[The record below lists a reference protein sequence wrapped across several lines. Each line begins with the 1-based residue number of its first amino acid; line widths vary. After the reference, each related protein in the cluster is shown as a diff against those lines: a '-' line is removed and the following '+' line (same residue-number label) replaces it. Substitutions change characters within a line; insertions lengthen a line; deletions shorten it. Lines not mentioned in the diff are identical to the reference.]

1 MRVPTRDYSSLQQAM
16 QTAGQAKAAKIG
28 AKASSHTLQ
37 KFDLNMRRLD
47 AKMDAL
53 SVQDNLAWAQFGL
66 GVAKTV
72 TDAGLQIYSAV
83 QQGRRTKAVNE
94 GLDRL
99 NAINQEETANNGWS
113 MVDDPKNPGKKVWK
127 EDPAYAKRKQDLI
140 DGLQEAY
147 GLDDESLAQVQS
159 SLGQYIIQSRTQQQN
174 AELQRMQAQYV
185 DQWNDTTN
193 DLTDKYVATHAAD
206 ILAGDW
212 SGSGALRSQYDANPY
227 IADKEGAWEQKKLS
241 IESQARKQ
249 VLGSTVDQ
257 EGADAAYEMLKGWG
271 LEVDEDATL
280 RAFIKQRKADHS
292 AEVESAASAYAA
304 DVKAAVESGKDG
316 ASWSLGYESI
326 LNGYMNR
333 PKEDQETARQAYLTA
348 WTSAGSTAVQQEL
361 GGSLFKTS
369 KELED
374 AYKRLES
381 SEMFR
386 AMPADSRNVLL
397 KPVLDAIEARRKDE
411 KSVEKTASGQALE
424 LFNTTA
430 ADLSAKWEKGEIGTD
445 AFVDGLKSTMDQI
458 VGTGSVNAE
467 DQLKMMDYTLK
478 VVNRGVE
485 DQVPEWLKP
494 AWKTGWGA
502 IEKSIQQTLGIKDL
516 AKTMEKNPDL
526 YADYMAYY
534 QDAQKRLLGWIRS
547 GGRAGQKFDV
557 TGFQQEVKDVKTML
571 GSYFVDIQTKSGTG
585 PDGLATGGLQ
595 NGQDFNRL
603 VADVASMPRDADG
616 TLRFSGETENATLRQ
631 LYAETGERL
640 DGRSVTLFSDDGAI
654 HTETRRLDID
664 ASKTVPAYAASPTGQ
679 TLQVFLDKDSGDAYA
694 ADPAGFI
701 YRAVATDVSSGG
713 KTHKEWRI
721 DAGAVG
727 TYDAFSK
734 VGEYRRPEEKEGKP
748 DTTDGHD
755 RVDMAIADAL
765 KRYRAEGSYNGR
777 VIQYSLSKLAE
788 ARKKGDLDMQQRI
801 IEALSSSDDNYAKKV
816 VAFWNDERKGSK

>member
-1 MRVPTRDYSSLQQAM
+1 MRVPTRDYSGLQQAM
-16 QTAGQAKAAKIG
+16 QAAGQAKANLTG
-28 AKASSHTLQ
+28 VKAASHTLQ

-99 NAINQEETANNGWS
+99 NAINQEETANNGWT
-113 MVDDPKNPGKKVWK
+113 MAEDPKNPGKKIWK

-159 SLGQYIIQSRTQQQN
+159 SLGQYIVQSRTQQQN
-174 AELQRMQAQYV
+174 AALQRMQEQYV

-212 SGSGALRSQYDANPY
+212 SGSGMVRAQYDSNPY
-227 IADKEGAWEQKKLS
+227 IAYKEGAWEQKKLS

-249 VLGSTVDQ
+249 VLGDTVDRK
-257 EGADAAYEMLKGWG
+257 GADEAYRLIGAWS
-271 LEVDEDATL
+271 LDVDTDMAL
-280 RAFIKQRKADHS
+280 RAFVKQRAADHS
-292 AEVESAASAYAA
+292 MEVESAASAYAA
-304 DVKAAVESGKDG
+304 DVGKAVESGEDG

-326 LNGYMNR
+326 RNGYMNR

-348 WTSAGSTAVQQEL
+348 WTSAGSDMVQQEL
-361 GGSLFKTS
+361 GASLFKTAS
-369 KELED
+369 ELEES
-374 AYKRLES
+374 YKRLEG

-386 AMPADSRNVLL
+386 AMPAGSKNIVLQ
-397 KPVLDAIEARRKDE
+397 PVIEAIEARRKDE
-411 KSVEKTASGQALE
+411 KSVEKTVSGDGLM

-458 VGTGSVNAE
+458 VGTGSVNVE
-467 DQLKMMDYTLK
+467 DQLKILDYTLE
-478 VVNRGVE
+478 VVNRGVDE
-485 DQVPEWLKP
+485 QIPEWLKP

-516 AKTMEKNPDL
+516 AKTMAKNPDL
-526 YADYMAYY
+526 YADYMAYW

-557 TGFQQEVKDVKTML
+557 TGFQQEVEGVKTML

-603 VADVASMPRDADG
+603 VTDVASMPRGADG
-616 TLRFSGETENATLRQ
+616 TLQFSGETENATLRQ

-640 DGRSVTLFSDDGAI
+640 DGRSVTMFSDEGAI
-654 HTETRRLDID
+654 HTEARRLRID
-664 ASKTVPAYAASPTGQ
+664 AHETVPAYASSPTGK
-679 TLQVFLDKDSGDAYA
+679 TLQVFIDKASGDAYA

-713 KTHKEWRI
+713 KTRKDWRI
-721 DAGAVG
+721 IPGAVG
-727 TYDAFSK
+727 TYEAYGS
-734 VGEYRRPEEKEGKP
+734 VGDPSTRMP
-748 DTTDGHD
+748 D
-755 RVDMAIADAL
+755 VDADAL
-765 KRYRAEGSYNGR
+765 GGVGDAIETAVGRYSQKKLDYNERAMLDNLHALGDAIKEKDLDRQRR
-777 VIQYSLSKLAE
+777 VIDELS
-788 ARKKGDLDMQQRI
+788 R
-801 IEALSSSDDNYAKKV
+801 SDDDQVKEVVRLWNEGIKRAK
-816 VAFWNDERKGSK
+816 

>member
-1 MRVPTRDYSSLQQAM
+1 MRVPTRDYSGLQQAM
-16 QTAGQAKAAKIG
+16 QTAGQAKANLIG
-28 AKASSHTLQ
+28 ARAASHTLQ

-47 AKMDAL
+47 AQMDAL
-53 SVQDNLAWAQFGL
+53 SVQNNLAWAQFGL
-66 GVAKTV
+66 GMAKTV

-94 GLDRL
+94 GLDKL
-99 NAINQEETANNGWS
+99 NAINQEETANNGWT
-113 MVDDPKNPGKKVWK
+113 MADDPKNPGKKIWK
-127 EDPAYAKRKQDLI
+127 EDPAYAKRKQDLL

-147 GLDDESLAQVQS
+147 GLDDESLAQVQQ
-159 SLGQYIIQSRTQQQN
+159 SLGQYIINSRTQQQD
-174 AELQRMQAQYV
+174 AVLQRMQGQYLS
-185 DQWNDTTN
+185 QWNDTTN

-212 SGSGALRSQYDANPY
+212 SGSEMVRAQYDSNPY
-227 IADKEGAWEQKKLS
+227 IADKEGAWGQKKLA

-249 VLGSTVDQ
+249 VLQATVDRR
-257 EGADAAYEMLKGWG
+257 GADEAYRLLGSWN
-271 LEVDEDATL
+271 LDADTDSSL
-280 RAFIKQRKADHS
+280 RKLIQQRAADHS
-292 AEVESAASAYAA
+292 AEVGRSVAAYAA
-304 DVKAAVESGKDG
+304 DVRKAVESGQDG
-316 ASWSLGYESI
+316 VSWSLGYESV
-326 LNGYMNR
+326 LNGYANR

-348 WTSAGSTAVQQEL
+348 WTSEASTVVQKEL
-361 GGSLFKTS
+361 GGSLFKTAS
-369 KELED
+369 ELEES
-374 AYKRLES
+374 YKRLEG

-386 AMPADSRNVLL
+386 AMPADSKNIVLQ
-397 KPVLDAIEARRKDE
+397 PVIEAIEARRKDE
-411 KSVEKTASGQALE
+411 KSVEKTVSGDGLM

-467 DQLKMMDYTLK
+467 DQLKMLDYTLN
-478 VVNRGVE
+478 VVNRGVDE
-485 DQVPEWLKP
+485 QIPEWLKP

-526 YADYMAYY
+526 YADYMAYL

-557 TGFQQEVKDVKTML
+557 TGFQQEVEGVKTML

-603 VADVASMPRDADG
+603 VTDVASMPRGADG
-616 TLRFSGETENATLRQ
+616 TLQFSGETENATLRQ
-631 LYAETGERL
+631 IYAETGERL
-640 DGRSVTLFSDDGAI
+640 DGRSVTLFSDEGAI
-654 HTETRRLDID
+654 HTEARRLRID
-664 ASKTVPAYAASPTGQ
+664 ARETPPAYASSPTGQ
-679 TLQVFLDKDSGDAYA
+679 TLQVFIDKASGDAYA

-734 VGEYRRPEEKEGKP
+734 VGEYSRQEEKEGKP

-755 RVDMAIADAL
+755 RVDMAIADAI
-765 KRYRAEGSYNGR
+765 KRLQSEGSYNGR
-777 VIQYSLSKLAE
+777 AIQYSLSKLAE

-801 IEALSSSDDNYAKKV
+801 IEALSSSDDNYARKV

>member
-53 SVQDNLAWAQFGL
+53 SGQNNLAWAQFGL

-99 NAINQEETANNGWS
+99 NAINQEETANHGWQ
-113 MVDDPKNPGKKVWK
+113 MVDDPQNPGRKVWK
-127 EDPAYAKRKQDLI
+127 EDPAYAKRKQNLL

-147 GLDDESLAQVQS
+147 GLDDESLAQVKS
-159 SLGQYIIQSRTQQQN
+159 SLGQYIVQSRTQQQN
-174 AELQRMQAQYV
+174 AALQRMQAQYI

-193 DLTDKYVATHAAD
+193 DLTNKYVAIHAAD

-280 RAFIKQRKADHS
+280 RAFIKQRKTDHAD
-292 AEVESAASAYAA
+292 EVESAASAYAA
-304 DVKAAVESGKDG
+304 DVRKAVESGQDG
-316 ASWSLGYESI
+316 ASWSLGYESV
-326 LNGYMNR
+326 LNGYANR
-333 PKEDQETARQAYLTA
+333 SKDDQETARKAYLEA
-348 WTSAGSTAVQQEL
+348 WTSAGSTMVQQEL
-361 GGSLFKTS
+361 GASLFKTS
-369 KELED
+369 AELEET
-374 AYKRLES
+374 YKRLDS

-397 KPVLDAIEARRKDE
+397 KPVLEAIEARRKDE
-411 KSVEKTASGQALE
+411 KSVEKTASGDGLK

-445 AFVDGLKSTMDQI
+445 TFVDGLKSTMDQI

-467 DQLKMMDYTLK
+467 DQLKMLAYTLN

-485 DQVPEWLKP
+485 DQIPEWLKP
-494 AWKTGWGA
+494 TWKTGWGA

-534 QDAQKRLLGWIRS
+534 QDAQKRLLGWICT
-547 GGRAGQKFDV
+547 GGRKGQSFDLP
-557 TGFQQEVKDVKTML
+557 GFTQEVEGIKTML
-571 GSYFVDIQTKSGTG
+571 GSYFIDIQTKSGTG

-603 VADVASMPRDADG
+603 ITDVASMPRGADG

-640 DGRSVTLFSDDGAI
+640 DGRSVTMFSDEGAI
-654 HTETRRLDID
+654 HTEARRLRID
-664 ASKTVPAYAASPTGQ
+664 ARETPPAYASSPTGQ
-679 TLQVFLDKDSGDAYA
+679 TLQVFLDKASGDAYA

-721 DAGAVG
+721 VPGPVG
-727 TYDAFSK
+727 TYEAYGS
-734 VGEYRRPEEKEGKP
+734 VGDPSTRMPA
-748 DTTDGHD
+748 
-755 RVDMAIADAL
+755 VDADA
-765 KRYRAEGSYNGR
+765 KGDVDDAIETAVGRYSQKKLDYNERAMLDNLYALGDAIKEKDLDRQRR
-777 VIQYSLSKLAE
+777 VIDELS
-788 ARKKGDLDMQQRI
+788 R
-801 IEALSSSDDNYAKKV
+801 SDDDQVKEV
-816 VAFWNDERKGSK
+816 VRLWNEGIKRTK